1 MDSAIISRIEN
12 ALTEQ
17 LNSAIE
23 DIVMSVMEN
32 ELECHDFDTQYDAAH
47 EAICDYS
54 ADISELA
61 ENIGD
66 AIRVQMEQ
74 RQQQRLEEVTA
85 MALETFTHT
94 VLPAVKAHHEED
106 GKVDIPARREAFS
119 NWVDHLN
126 KNGEISDYEAHNIDA
141 DVDSL

>member
-1 MDSAIISRIEN
+1 MNKDIFNRIEN

-17 LNSAIE
+17 LNTAIE
-23 DIVMSVMEN
+23 DIVMSVMETH
-32 ELECHDFDTQYDAAH
+32 LECHDFDTQYDAYTGVQS
-47 EAICDYS
+47 DYA

-61 ENIGD
+61 ENMTEFIS
-66 AIRVQMEQ
+66 AQMEQ

-94 VLPAVKAHHEED
+94 ALPAVKAHHEED
-106 GKVDIPARREAFS
+106 GEVDIPARREAWC
-119 NWVDHLN
+119 NWVDYLN
-126 KNGEISDYEAHNIDA
+126 KSGRITDYEAHHIDA